1 VHASRATV
9 RRKNRWQLKRERGI
23 AAARRM
29 NAGKARLRLER
40 PAPEYPPI
48 IDSSVSFL
56 RVTIESATGSE
67 QWAIYPGKKRAHRVE
82 IDGERWIVDR
92 RPRHS
97 ISTAAAEI
105 RKRMAT
111 IERGLRM
118 PVG

>member
-1 VHASRATV
+1 MHVSARTV

-29 NAGKARLRLER
+29 NAGKARRRMEQ
-40 PAPEYPPI
+40 PAPAYPPI

-56 RVTIESATGSE
+56 RVTIESSTGAE
-67 QWAIYPGKKRAHRVE
+67 RWAIYPGKKRAHRVE

-97 ISTAAAEI
+97 VSAVAAEL